1 MKVFASMTVMVIVL
15 VLLVLLVVAF
25 FSLWRR
31 EVRVSREEKAG
42 YTGLQRE
49 LSRVLPALKANL
61 NSVIEETEKGVSEG
75 LATLQQVVEVIS
87 ASLTQLREMQ
97 GRQNA
102 EISETV
108 NGMVK
113 RLSEDLA
120 SLGRALREG
129 AEQYREKI
137 RLLEERLGGMNLLRT
152 VAELGDSFDHL
163 RIVALNA
170 SIEAGRL
177 GDAGKGFKVVAE
189 EIRKL
194 LVRLEESLKEIVVVG
209 SFVRIVVDVK
219 ESMKENV
226 ELLEHKL
233 EEVSGIKTDLERVK
247 ELTGTYSSLFE
258 EAIESINAQLAKA
271 SGAVDEGLTVFQFQ
285 DIISQ
290 KLNHIERFLS
300 HLDEALQRGDQQEL
314 LSLEEK
320 LQSFYT
326 TARERENH
334 RRALGKG
341 AAETSGPSDLEEDV
355 VFF

>member
-1 MKVFASMTVMVIVL
+1 
-15 VLLVLLVVAF
+15 
-25 FSLWRR
+25 
-31 EVRVSREEKAG
+31 
-42 YTGLQRE
+42 
-49 LSRVLPALKANL
+49 
-61 NSVIEETEKGVSEG
+61 
-75 LATLQQVVEVIS
+75 
-87 ASLTQLREMQ
+87 ASLAQLHQMVEEQ

-102 EISETV
+102 EISEAV
-108 NGMVK
+108 NGMVN

-120 SLGRALREG
+120 SLGRTLREG
-129 AEQYREKI
+129 GEQYREKI
-137 RLLEERLGGMNLLRT
+137 RLLEERLGGMNLSRT
-152 VAELGDSFDHL
+152 VAELGNSLDHL

-194 LVRLEESLKEIVVVG
+194 LVRLEESLKEIMVAG
-209 SFVRIVVDVK
+209 SFLGIVVDVK

-233 EEVSGIKTDLERVK
+233 EEVSGIKTELVRVK
-247 ELTGTYSSLFE
+247 ELIDNYSSLFE
-258 EAIESINAQLAKA
+258 EAIENINAQLARA

-290 KLNHIERFLS
+290 KLNHIEQFLT
-300 HLDEALQRGDQQEL
+300 HLDEAMQRDDQQEL
-314 LSLEEK
+314 LSLEKK

-341 AAETSGPSDLEEDV
+341 VAETSAPSDLEEDV